1 MVARGPLQEK
11 LSHMMNLRG
20 LGNLAKILEEAAKPD
35 STLREDRQKPRPKVL
50 KKVEKSPKT
59 RAMDPKR
66 KAWYEKRLKE
76 SAAKIPDAPAADDM
90 RASGP
95 VVQPVQ
101 AAPAL
106 AKTVASKLG
115 SSLLQTLA
123 AAKDGKPSKTDS
135 PKRPEAWRRKPGESI
150 F

>member
-1 MVARGPLQEK
+1 
-11 LSHMMNLRG
+11 

-35 STLREDRQKPRPKVL
+35 STLREDRQKPRPKTL
-50 KKVEKSPKT
+50 KKVEKSGQSRP
-59 RAMDPKR
+59 MDPKR

-76 SAAKIPDAPAADDM
+76 VVTKTPAPELRAA
-90 RASGP
+90 GP
-95 VVQPVQ
+95 VVQPA

-106 AKTVASKLG
+106 TKNVASQLG

-123 AAKDGKPSKTDS
+123 AAKDAKPSKADS
-135 PKRPEAWRRKPGESI
+135 AKRTEAWRRKPGEPI